1 MIRQM
6 QHSEIE
12 GDHTMA
18 KVLVVEDDE
27 SIRSLIKLT
36 LHQFQ
41 YETEVFEDAEHAW
54 NYLQTESADIGIFDL
69 MLPGMSGLELIE
81 KIRKDEHLHD
91 FPVIILTAKDSE
103 IDKVIGLD
111 QGADDYMTKPFSVLE
126 LTARIRSL
134 LRRSVPHTEESH
146 GFYEGGLEVD
156 FDGRTVHVQQ
166 RRVELT
172 FKEFELLK
180 YLIGHKGKAVSRQE
194 LLNQIWGYD
203 FVGESRTLDV
213 HINSLRRKL
222 GEPYDGW
229 IQVIRGVG
237 YRFVMEG

>member
-1 MIRQM
+1 
-6 QHSEIE
+6 
-12 GDHTMA
+12 MA
-18 KVLVVEDDE
+18 RVLVVEDDE

-36 LHQFQ
+36 LQQFQ
-41 YETEVFEDAEHAW
+41 YETEVFEDAESAW
-54 NYLQTESADIGIFDL
+54 EYLQSSSADIGIFDL
-69 MLPGMSGLELIE
+69 MLPGMSGLALIE
-81 KIRKDEHLHD
+81 KIRKDEQLHD

-134 LRRSVPHTEESH
+134 LRRSSAKTQESH
-146 GFYEGGLEVD
+146 GFCEGGLDID
-156 FDGRTVHVQQ
+156 FDARSVHVMKRQ
-166 RRVELT
+166 VELT

-180 YLIGHKGKAVSRQE
+180 YLITHQGKAVSRQE

-222 GEPYDGW
+222 GTPYDGW

-237 YRFVMEG
+237 YRFVKEG

>member
-1 MIRQM
+1 
-6 QHSEIE
+6 
-12 GDHTMA
+12 MA
-18 KVLVVEDDE
+18 KILVVEDDE
-27 SIRSLIKLT
+27 SIRNLIKLT
-36 LHQFQ
+36 LQQFQ
-41 YETEVFEDAEHAW
+41 YETEVFEDAESAW
-54 NYLQTESADIGIFDL
+54 EYLQSESADIGIFDL

-81 KIRKDEHLHD
+81 KIRKDEQLHN

-134 LRRSVPHTEESH
+134 LRRSVAYGEESH
-146 GFYEGGLEVD
+146 GFYDGGLEID
-156 FDGRTVHVQQ
+156 FDGRTVHVMQKQ
-166 RRVELT
+166 VDLT

-180 YLIGHKGKAVSRQE
+180 YLILHKGKAVSRQE

-237 YRFVMEG
+237 YRFVSEN

>member
-1 MIRQM
+1 
-6 QHSEIE
+6 
-12 GDHTMA
+12 MA

-36 LHQFQ
+36 LQQFQ
-41 YETEVFEDAEHAW
+41 YETEAFEDAESAW
-54 NYLQTESADIGIFDL
+54 AYLQKESADIGIFDL

-81 KIRKDEHLHD
+81 KIRKDEQLRD

-134 LRRSVPHTEESH
+134 LRRSVSHTEENH
-146 GFYEGGLEVD
+146 VFIEGGLNID
-156 FDGRTVHVQQ
+156 FDGRTVHVLEKQI
-166 RRVELT
+166 ELT

-180 YLIGHKGKAVSRQE
+180 YLITHKGKAVSRQE

-222 GEPYDGW
+222 GAPYDGW

-237 YRFVMEG
+237 YRFVAEE

>member
-1 MIRQM
+1 
-6 QHSEIE
+6 
-12 GDHTMA
+12 MA
-18 KVLVVEDDE
+18 KILVVEDDE
-27 SIRSLIKLT
+27 SIRNLIKLT
-36 LHQFQ
+36 LQQFQ
-41 YETEVFEDAEHAW
+41 YETEVFEDAESAW
-54 NYLQTESADIGIFDL
+54 EYLQSESADIGIFDL

-81 KIRKDEHLHD
+81 KIRKDEQLHN

-134 LRRSVPHTEESH
+134 LRRSVAYSEESH
-146 GFYEGGLEVD
+146 GFYDGGLEID
-156 FDGRTVHVQQ
+156 FDGRTVHVMQKQ
-166 RRVELT
+166 VDLT

-180 YLIGHKGKAVSRQE
+180 YLILHKGKAVSRQE

-222 GEPYDGW
+222 GEPYDG
-229 IQVIRGVG
+229 
-237 YRFVMEG
+237 

>member
-1 MIRQM
+1 
-6 QHSEIE
+6 
-12 GDHTMA
+12 MA
-18 KVLVVEDDE
+18 KILVVEDDE
-27 SIRSLIKLT
+27 SIRNLIKLT
-36 LHQFQ
+36 LQQFQ
-41 YETEVFEDAEHAW
+41 YETEVFEDAESAW
-54 NYLQTESADIGIFDL
+54 EYLQSESADIGIFDL

-81 KIRKDEHLHD
+81 KIRKDEQLHN

-134 LRRSVPHTEESH
+134 LRRSVAYSEESH
-146 GFYEGGLEVD
+146 GFYDGGLEID
-156 FDGRTVHVQQ
+156 FDGRTVHVMQKQ
-166 RRVELT
+166 VDLT
-172 FKEFELLK
+172 VKEFELLK
-180 YLIGHKGKAVSRQE
+180 YLILHKGKAVSRQE

-237 YRFVMEG
+237 YRFVSEN

>member
-1 MIRQM
+1 
-6 QHSEIE
+6 
-12 GDHTMA
+12 MA
-18 KVLVVEDDE
+18 KILVVEDDE
-27 SIRSLIKLT
+27 SIRNLIKLT
-36 LHQFQ
+36 LQQFQ
-41 YETEVFEDAEHAW
+41 YETEVFEDAESAW
-54 NYLQTESADIGIFDL
+54 EYLQSESADIGIFDL

-81 KIRKDEHLHD
+81 KIRKDEQLHN

-134 LRRSVPHTEESH
+134 LRRSVAYNEESH
-146 GFYEGGLEVD
+146 GFYDGGLEID
-156 FDGRTVHVQQ
+156 FDGRTVHVMQKQ
-166 RRVELT
+166 VDLT

-180 YLIGHKGKAVSRQE
+180 YLILHKGKAVSRQE

-237 YRFVMEG
+237 YRFVSEN

>member
-1 MIRQM
+1 M
-6 QHSEIE
+6 
-12 GDHTMA
+12 
-18 KVLVVEDDE
+18 
-27 SIRSLIKLT
+27 
-36 LHQFQ
+36 
-41 YETEVFEDAEHAW
+41 FEDAESAW
-54 NYLQTESADIGIFDL
+54 EYLQSESADIGIFDL

-81 KIRKDEHLHD
+81 KIRKDEQLHN

-134 LRRSVPHTEESH
+134 LRRSVAYSEESH
-146 GFYEGGLEVD
+146 GFYDGGLEID
-156 FDGRTVHVQQ
+156 FDGRTVHVMQKQ
-166 RRVELT
+166 VDLT

-180 YLIGHKGKAVSRQE
+180 YLILHKGKAVSRQE

-237 YRFVMEG
+237 YRFVSEN

>member
-1 MIRQM
+1 MEKI
-6 QHSEIE
+6 
-12 GDHTMA
+12 
-18 KVLVVEDDE
+18 LVVEDDE
-27 SIRSLIKLT
+27 SIRNLIKLT
-36 LHQFQ
+36 LEQFQ
-41 YETEVFEDAEHAW
+41 YEVQAFEDAESAW
-54 NYLQTESADIGIFDL
+54 KYLQDDTADVGIFDL
-69 MLPGMSGLELIE
+69 MLPGMSGLDLIA
-81 KIRKDEHLHD
+81 KIRKDEQLQD

-111 QGADDYMTKPFSVLE
+111 QGADDYMTKPFSILE

-134 LRRSVPHTEESH
+134 LRRSGFHTEKNQCFSQ
-146 GFYEGGLEVD
+146 GGLEID

-166 RRVELT
+166 EQVELT
-172 FKEFELLK
+172 LKEFELLK
-180 YLIGHKGKAVSRQE
+180 YLVQHKGKAVSRQE

-222 GEPYDGW
+222 GDPYDTW

-237 YRFVMEG
+237 YRFVQES